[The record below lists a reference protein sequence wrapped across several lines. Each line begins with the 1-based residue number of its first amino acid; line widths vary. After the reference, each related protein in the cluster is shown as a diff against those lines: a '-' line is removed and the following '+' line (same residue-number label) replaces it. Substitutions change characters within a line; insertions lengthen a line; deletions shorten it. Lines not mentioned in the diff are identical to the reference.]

1 MRRLIVILMSV
12 TAIAVSAQGPREPD
26 WATLEEETLRHF
38 QTLVRMDTTDPPGGE
53 RPAAEYLKQ
62 VLDREGI
69 PSQMFA
75 LEAHRP
81 NLVARLKGNGKKRPL
96 LIMGHTDTVNVDPAK
111 WKFPPFS
118 ATRSDGHIYGRGTVD
133 DKDNVVA
140 ALMSMLTLKR
150 LNVPLDRDVIFL
162 AESGEEGSTRVG
174 IQFMVNQ
181 HFAEIDAEFCFAEGG
196 GMVREGGQ
204 VKYATVQTLEK
215 IPRAIE
221 LTARGPAGHGSI
233 PLRTNAVA
241 HLAAAVAKVAAW
253 EPPISLNETTA
264 GYFKRLATISTP
276 QAAERYL
283 NVLDPDPKVSGPVAE
298 YLMEREPRLAA
309 LLRHSVSPNI
319 IQAGYRVNV
328 IPSEAKATL
337 DVRLLPH
344 ESDPTKFL
352 EAIRKVVNDPAVDVS
367 WAPRDVRPGNP
378 AGRLDNDAYAVV
390 EAAITKHYQAINIP
404 TMSTGATDMAYLRA
418 QGMQC
423 YGVGPATDVEDGPLG
438 FGSHSDQER
447 IREEEL
453 QRFVRFHYDLVAG
466 VARAR

>member
-1 MRRLIVILMSV
+1 VILMSV

-38 QTLVRMDTTDPPGGE
+38 QTLVRMDATDPPGGE